1 MAFFLG
7 PRRVIG
13 LTPGKGGGVSP
24 PPGFAWLTDFEGN
37 PVFDFEGVRLYG
49 AV

>member
-13 LTPGKGGGVSP
+13 LTPGKGGGVPNPIVTSTVMRD
-24 PPGFAWLTDFEGN
+24 FFVMRDSIRMTDNG
-37 PVFDFEGVRLYG
+37 
-49 AV
+49 